1 MPAAAH
7 GTTTIDLAS
16 GTALDAFYPQPV
28 LAAAAQPVDGLPTE
42 PVTDEVRGVRIEP
55 VTTVIDD
62 LDAPPA
68 GTADAYLRLHLLS
81 HRLVAPHEVNLEGI
95 FGVLPN
101 VAWTDLGPVA
111 IDQVP
116 AVQMRRRAQG
126 GHLQVLGVDKFP
138 RMVDYVVPSG
148 VRIADA

>member
-7 GTTTIDLAS
+7 GTTTIDIAS
-16 GTALDAFYPQPV
+16 GATLDAFYPNPV
-28 LAAAAQPVDGLPTE
+28 LAPEPASVEGLLAE

-55 VTTVIDD
+55 VTTVIED
-62 LDAPPA
+62 LDAAPA
-68 GTADAYLRLHLLS
+68 DTADAYLRLHLLS
-81 HRLVAPHEVNLEGI
+81 HRLVAPHEVNLDGI

-116 AVQMRRRAQG
+116 AARMRRRAQG
-126 GHLQVLGVDKFP
+126 GHLQVL
-138 RMVDYVVPSG
+138 
-148 VRIADA
+148 